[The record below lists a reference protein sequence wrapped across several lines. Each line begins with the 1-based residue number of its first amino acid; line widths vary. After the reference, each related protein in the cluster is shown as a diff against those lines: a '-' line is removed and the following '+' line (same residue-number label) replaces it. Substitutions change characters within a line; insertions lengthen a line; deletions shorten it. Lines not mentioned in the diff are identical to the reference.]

1 MSEFDLEK
9 LSRQFEKK
17 LEENGDDIKEYVD
30 KRLSAS
36 ENEKR
41 PQKHDKV
48 LAAAEHRIHGLE
60 LELDECHTELEECYS
75 DKKKAEALAK
85 RAIGAYDRL
94 SQVTEKVV
102 EKVVEKEVIPS
113 EKQRL
118 YNEMQQRQL
127 LQDKMLKKVEHE
139 QTMSKLLLNKTQH
152 DSYITEQVHLR
163 LLPKREEL
171 AKQDKILLALNEL
184 ISVEIDKAIQC
195 MISNSFELYKKNDKS
210 FERIFL
216 KLLNVIRIKPALGF
230 IRIRDNKNFMKD
242 DINVHLEILQHSYDA
257 LSLENYNKLTS
268 STNKSV
274 LETFLNNKN
283 TAETLETAL
292 LEANFPVPII
302 IGDEQ
307 YPLKSWLDI
316 WNLDEEGEAWFYTL
330 PPYSMFEEGQR
341 FIKCQIDFIEKM
353 IILDR
358 GLKSEL
364 LGLGIKSRK
373 KKTNRRIRRQRIQ
386 QTKRKKQKTN
396 RKRKLKSKRR
406 EK

>member
-48 LAAAEHRIHGLE
+48 LAAAEHRIHGIE
-60 LELDECHTELEECYS
+60 LELDECHNELEECYS

-94 SQVTEKVV
+94 SQVNEKVV

-171 AKQDKILLALNEL
+171 AKQDKIKE
-184 ISVEIDKAIQC
+184 
-195 MISNSFELYKKNDKS
+195 
-210 FERIFL
+210 
-216 KLLNVIRIKPALGF
+216 
-230 IRIRDNKNFMKD
+230 
-242 DINVHLEILQHSYDA
+242 DI
-257 LSLENYNKLTS
+257 
-268 STNKSV
+268 
-274 LETFLNNKN
+274 
-283 TAETLETAL
+283 
-292 LEANFPVPII
+292 
-302 IGDEQ
+302 
-307 YPLKSWLDI
+307 
-316 WNLDEEGEAWFYTL
+316 
-330 PPYSMFEEGQR
+330 
-341 FIKCQIDFIEKM
+341 
-353 IILDR
+353 
-358 GLKSEL
+358 
-364 LGLGIKSRK
+364 
-373 KKTNRRIRRQRIQ
+373 
-386 QTKRKKQKTN
+386 
-396 RKRKLKSKRR
+396 
-406 EK
+406 